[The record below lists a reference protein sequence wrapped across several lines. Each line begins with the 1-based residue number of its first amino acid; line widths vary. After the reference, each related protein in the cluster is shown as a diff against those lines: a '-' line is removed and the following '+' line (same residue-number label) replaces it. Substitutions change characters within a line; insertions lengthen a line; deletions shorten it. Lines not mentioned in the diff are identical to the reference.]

1 MLDTSELVIQS
12 WKCRVDVIVEGE
24 AIISKSFA
32 DEKTTMKVASPSCLF
47 ILVVSATAVFSHA
60 AGSDKLASEAS
71 RIEDRTFIATNDGIE
86 QKYVLVYPPDF
97 DPATPVSLLIAL
109 HGHGSDRWQF
119 VNQARGECS
128 GTRDVATR
136 HRMLLVSPD
145 YRAKTS
151 WMGPKAEED
160 LTQVIA
166 LLKKRFVVEYVVVSG
181 GSMGGTGAL
190 TFTARNPDLVDGV
203 VSLNGTANLV
213 DYERFSEAI
222 AASFGGSRT
231 DVPDEYRGRSAEFFA
246 DRFTMPIAATT
257 GGADVVVPP
266 DSVLRLLESI
276 QRKNKDVLSIHR
288 PTGGHS
294 TNFSETVQAFE
305 FVISRLKATARQS
318 E

>member
-1 MLDTSELVIQS
+1 MRVAPVI
-12 WKCRVDVIVEGE
+12 
-24 AIISKSFA
+24 F
-32 DEKTTMKVASPSCLF
+32 LF
-47 ILVVSATAVFSHA
+47 IVAATFTIAISQRSDGDEAVSK
-60 AGSDKLASEAS
+60 GL
-71 RIEDRTFIATNDGIE
+71 RIEDLTIVAKNDETE

-97 DPATPVSLLIAL
+97 DPAKPVSLLIAL

-119 VNQARGECS
+119 VKQARGECS

-136 HRMLLVSPD
+136 HGMLLVSPD

-160 LTQVIA
+160 LAQIIVS
-166 LLKKRFVVEYVVVSG
+166 LKKRFAVQHIVVSG

-190 TFTARNPDLVDGV
+190 TFTAQNPDIVDGV

-213 DYERFSEAI
+213 DYKRFSEAI
-222 AASFGGSRT
+222 ATSFGGSRI
-231 DVPDEYRGRSAEFFA
+231 DVPDEYRSRSAEFFP
-246 DRFTMPIAATT
+246 DRFTMPVAATT
-257 GGADVVVPP
+257 GGDDTIVPP
-266 DSVLRLLESI
+266 DSVLRLLKAI

-294 TNFSETVQAFE
+294 TNYSDTVQAFE
-305 FVISRLKATARQS
+305 FVISRLKATAKQP